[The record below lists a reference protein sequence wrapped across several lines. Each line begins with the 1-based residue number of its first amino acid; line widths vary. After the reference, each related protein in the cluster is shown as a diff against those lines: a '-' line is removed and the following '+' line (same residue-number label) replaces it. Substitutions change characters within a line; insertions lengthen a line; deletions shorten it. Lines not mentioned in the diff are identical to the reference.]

1 LRQCVFHIL
10 LILLL
15 PVLTQASNFQFDK
28 VQYIDSVELDNPFR
42 TIYLTETW
50 KFHLGDDMNWAD
62 PEFDDFMWDDVSTLL
77 GPNQLPLIDW
87 QGIGWFRLT
96 LDVNEDLMGKSLALD
111 VATQSGAAE
120 IYLNG
125 NLIYSFG
132 TVSTNPGEEVA
143 WQERKPR
150 SIVFS
155 KEGIN
160 ILAVRYSNHKADQF
174 IISGYNAGFR
184 YLLVEMNHQIA
195 GVINTTRQITIQ
207 QFLFSGIL
215 LVFTI
220 IHLLLF
226 VFYPKLRQNLY
237 FALFT
242 ASFGTLNYLNYQTYF
257 STSGMAI
264 INIQDLQLI
273 FMLGTMIFFLLFS
286 YSLFYDR
293 IPRQFWLFMLS
304 ILTLGSTISLKS
316 TDFYEWLFVI
326 MVVVFI
332 VEIFRMLIVAVYKKR
347 KGSWV
352 FSIGMILFVLSQI
365 FVAAVNL
372 EYLQTGIANAGEVA
386 SIGGIIALLITMSVS
401 LSRSFADTNH
411 RLETKLKEV
420 HLLSEKAIEQEREKK
435 DREIER
441 LLLEADNRR
450 KTNELEDARK
460 LQMSMLPHDV
470 PAVGNVEIA
479 VRIRTATEVGGDY
492 YDFSM
497 DDDGGMT
504 VAIGDAT
511 GHGVK
516 AGIVVATAKSYFNT
530 FAVGRGIIELLNIMS
545 QGVKNM
551 NLRMIY
557 MALSL
562 VQYKNDS
569 IQIVGAGM
577 PPFLLYKAKTGEV
590 KTLLS
595 KGMPLGSV
603 IGFPYEILTEKVSEN
618 DVLVMMSDGIMESFN
633 SKREQLGLDPII
645 DTLKQFG
652 SVPPEELLDEFEKL
666 TSRWIKSTEL
676 EDDYTVIVM
685 KFHPDYNNQSG

>member
-1 LRQCVFHIL
+1 M
-10 LILLL
+10 L
-15 PVLTQASNFQFDK
+15 PVFTQGRSLQYDS
-28 VQYIDSVELDNPFR
+28 VQYIDSIDLENPFR
-42 TIYLTETW
+42 TIYLNETW
-50 KFHLGDDMNWAD
+50 KFQHGDDIDWAD
-62 PEFDDFMWDDVSTLL
+62 PDFDDSLWDDVSTLL

-87 QGIGWFRLT
+87 SGIGWFRLT
-96 LDVNEDLMGKSLALD
+96 LDVNEDLVGMSLAID

-125 NLIYSFG
+125 HLIYTFG
-132 TVSTNPGEEVA
+132 TVSADPDEEIA

-150 SIVFS
+150 SIVFT
-155 KEGIN
+155 KGGYNTI
-160 ILAVRYSNHKADQF
+160 AVRYSNHKAQQF
-174 IISGYNAGFR
+174 IASGYNAGFR
-184 YLLVEMNHQIA
+184 YLLVEMNHQLT
-195 GVINTTRQITIQ
+195 GVINATRQITIQ
-207 QFLFSGIL
+207 QYLFSGIL
-215 LVFTI
+215 LVFTL
-220 IHLLLF
+220 IHVLLF

-242 ASFGTLNYLNYQTYF
+242 ASFGILNYLNYQTYF

-273 FMLGTMIFFLLFS
+273 FMLSTMIFFLLFS

-293 IPRQFWLFMLS
+293 IPRQFWVFMLS
-304 ILTLGSTISLKS
+304 ILTLGTSISLKT
-316 TDFYEWLFVI
+316 TDFYEWLFVV

-332 VEIFRMLIVAVYKKR
+332 IEIFRTLIVAVYKKR
-347 KGSWV
+347 KGSWI
-352 FSIGMILFVLSQI
+352 FSIGMILFVVSQI
-365 FVAAVNL
+365 FVAALNL
-372 EYLQTGIANAGEVA
+372 EYMTVSISNAGEVA

-401 LSRSFADTNH
+401 LSRSFADTNY

-420 HLLSEKAIEQEREKK
+420 HLLSQKTIEQEREKK
-435 DREIER
+435 DREIDR
-441 LLLEADNRR
+441 LLLEADNKR

-460 LQMSMLPHDV
+460 LQLSMLPHDV

-492 YDFSM
+492 YDFAM
-497 DDDGGMT
+497 DNQGGMT

-530 FAVGRGIIELLNIMS
+530 FAPDSNIVDLLNIMS
-545 QGVKNM
+545 RGVKNM

-562 VQYKNDS
+562 VHYKQDT

-577 PPFLLYKAKTGEV
+577 PPFLLYKADTGEV
-590 KTLLS
+590 KSLLS

-603 IGFPYEILTEKVSEN
+603 LGFPYEVLTEKVSEN
-618 DVLVMMSDGIMESFN
+618 DLLVMMSDGIMESFN
-633 SKREQLGLDPII
+633 SDREQLGLEPITQI
-645 DTLKQFG
+645 VREHG
-652 SVPPEELLDEFEKL
+652 NIPPEKLLDELEKL

-685 KFHPDYNNQSG
+685 KFHPDYQNQQG

>member
-1 LRQCVFHIL
+1 MRQIFCHIL
-10 LILLL
+10 LIVVL
-15 PVLTQASNFQFDK
+15 PVFTQGSYLQYDS
-28 VQYIDSVELDNPFR
+28 VQYIDSIDLENPFR
-42 TIYLTETW
+42 TIYLNETW
-50 KFHLGDDMNWAD
+50 KFQHGDDIAWAD
-62 PEFDDFMWDDVSTLL
+62 SEFDDFLWEDVSTLL

-87 QGIGWFRLT
+87 SGIGWFRLT
-96 LDVNEDLMGKSLALD
+96 LDVNEDLVGKSLAID

-125 NLIYSFG
+125 QLIYTFG
-132 TVSTNPGEEVA
+132 TVSADPDEEIA

-150 SIVFS
+150 SIVFT
-155 KEGIN
+155 KEGYNTI
-160 ILAVRYSNHKADQF
+160 AVRYSNHKAQQF
-174 IISGYNAGFR
+174 IASGYNAGFR
-184 YLLVEMNHQIA
+184 YLLVEMNHQVT
-195 GVINTTRQITIQ
+195 GVINATRQITIQ
-207 QFLFSGIL
+207 QYLFSGIL
-215 LVFTI
+215 LVFTL
-220 IHLLLF
+220 IHVLLF

-242 ASFGTLNYLNYQTYF
+242 ASFGILNYLNYQIYF

-273 FMLGTMIFFLLFS
+273 FMLSTMIFFLLFS

-293 IPRQFWLFMLS
+293 IPRQFWVFMLS
-304 ILTLGSTISLKS
+304 ILTLGTSISLKT
-316 TDFYEWLFVI
+316 TDFYEWLFVV

-332 VEIFRMLIVAVYKKR
+332 IEIFRTLIVAVYKKR
-347 KGSWV
+347 KGSWI
-352 FSIGMILFVLSQI
+352 FSIGMILFVVSQI
-365 FVAAVNL
+365 FVAALNL
-372 EYLQTGIANAGEVA
+372 EYMSVSISNAGEVA

-401 LSRSFADTNH
+401 LSRSFADTNY
-411 RLETKLKEV
+411 RLEMKLKEV
-420 HLLSEKAIEQEREKK
+420 HLLSQKAIEQEREKK
-435 DREIER
+435 DREIDR
-441 LLLEADNRR
+441 LLLEADNKR
-450 KTNELEDARK
+450 KTNELDDARK
-460 LQMSMLPHDV
+460 LQLSMLPHDV

-492 YDFSM
+492 YDFAM
-497 DDDGGMT
+497 DKQGGMT

-530 FAVGRGIIELLNIMS
+530 FAPDNNIVDLLNIMS
-545 QGVKNM
+545 RGVKNM

-562 VQYKNDS
+562 VHYKQDT

-577 PPFLLYKAKTGEV
+577 PPFLLYKSDTGEV

-603 IGFPYEILTEKVSEN
+603 LGFPYEVLTEKVLDD

-633 SKREQLGLDPII
+633 SDREQLGLEPITQI
-645 DTLKQFG
+645 VREHG
-652 SVPPEELLDEFEKL
+652 NIPPEKLLDELEKL

-685 KFHPDYNNQSG
+685 KFHPDYQNQQG

>member
-1 LRQCVFHIL
+1 LRRTIIHIF
-10 LILLL
+10 LISLL
-15 PVLTQASNFQFDK
+15 PVLAHGGIMQFDK
-28 VQYIDSVELDNPFR
+28 VQYIDSVDLDNAFR
-42 TIYLTETW
+42 TIYLNETW
-50 KFHLGDDMNWAD
+50 KFHLGDDLSWAD
-62 PEFDDFMWDDVSTLL
+62 PELDDMMWEDVSTLL

-96 LDVNEDLMGKSLALD
+96 LDVNEDLVGKSLALD
-111 VATQSGAAE
+111 VATQSGASE

-125 NLIYSFG
+125 QLLYSFG
-132 TVSTNPGEEVA
+132 TVSSTPTEEIA

-150 SIVFS
+150 SIVF
-155 KEGIN
+155 KNEGLNVI
-160 ILAVRYSNHKADQF
+160 AVRYSNHKATQF
-174 IISGYNAGFR
+174 ITSGYNAGFR

-195 GVINTTRQITIQ
+195 GVINTTRQVTIQ

-242 ASFGTLNYLNYQTYF
+242 ASFGALNYLNYQTYF

-273 FMLGTMIFFLLFS
+273 FMLSTMILFLLFS

-304 ILTLGSTISLKS
+304 ILTLGSTISMKT
-316 TDFYEWLFVI
+316 TDFYEWLFVV
-326 MVVVFI
+326 MVIIFI
-332 VEIFRMLIVAVYKKR
+332 VEIFRTLFVAVYKKR
-347 KGSWV
+347 KGSWI
-352 FSIGMILFVLSQI
+352 FSIGMLLFVLSQI
-365 FVAAVNL
+365 FVAGVNL
-372 EYLQTGIANAGEVA
+372 EYLYTPIANAGEIA

-420 HLLSEKAIEQEREKK
+420 NILSQKAIEQEREKK

-450 KTNELEDARK
+450 KTLELEDARK

-492 YDFSM
+492 YDFVM
-497 DDDGGMT
+497 DNDGGMT

-530 FAVGRGIIELLNIMS
+530 FAIGRSIVDLLNIMS
-545 QGVKNM
+545 KGVKNM

-562 VQYKNDS
+562 VHFKGDT

-577 PPFLLYKAKTGEV
+577 PPFLLYKADTGQV

-603 IGFPYEILTEKVSEN
+603 IGFPYEVVTETVSEN

-633 SKREQLGLDPII
+633 SKREQLGLEPII
-645 DTLKQFG
+645 DTVNKYG
-652 SVPPEELLDEFEKL
+652 AIPPEQLLDELEKL
-666 TSRWIKSTEL
+666 TSRWIKSSEL

-685 KFHPDYNNQSG
+685 KFHPDYRNN

>member
-1 LRQCVFHIL
+1 LRQLLCHIL
-10 LILLL
+10 IIVLL
-15 PVLTQASNFQFDK
+15 PVLTQGSTTQYGS
-28 VQYIDSVELDNPFR
+28 VQYVDSIDLENPFR
-42 TIYLTETW
+42 TIYLNEVW
-50 KFHLGDDMNWAD
+50 KFQLGDDVAWAN
-62 PEFDDFMWDDVSTLL
+62 PEFDDYLWDDVSTLL
-77 GPNQLPLIDW
+77 GPNQLPLIEW
-87 QGIGWFRLT
+87 SGIGWFRLT
-96 LDVNEDLMGKSLALD
+96 LDVNEDLLGKSLAID
-111 VATQSGAAE
+111 VATQSGASE

-125 NLIYSFG
+125 QLIYTFG
-132 TVSTNPGEEVA
+132 TVSANPEEEIA

-150 SIVFS
+150 SIVFI
-155 KEGIN
+155 KEGYNVI
-160 ILAVRYSNHKADQF
+160 AVRYSNHKAQQF
-174 IISGYNAGFR
+174 ITSGYNAGFR
-184 YLLVEMNHQIA
+184 YLLVEMNHQVT
-195 GVINTTRQITIQ
+195 GVINATRQITIQ
-207 QFLFSGIL
+207 QYLFSGVL
-215 LVFTI
+215 LVFTL
-220 IHLLLF
+220 IHILLF

-242 ASFGTLNYLNYQTYF
+242 ASFGILNYLNYQTFF

-273 FMLGTMIFFLLFS
+273 FMLSTMIFFLLFS

-293 IPRQFWLFMLS
+293 IPRQFWVFMLS
-304 ILTLGSTISLKS
+304 IMTLGTSISLK
-316 TDFYEWLFVI
+316 TTEFYEWLFVL
-326 MVVVFI
+326 MVIIFI
-332 VEIFRMLIVAVYKKR
+332 IEIFRTLFVAVYKKR
-347 KGSWV
+347 RGSWV
-352 FSIGMILFVLSQI
+352 FSIGMILFVVSQI
-365 FVAAVNL
+365 FVAALNL
-372 EYLQTGIANAGEVA
+372 EYMSTTISNAGEVA
-386 SIGGIIALLITMSVS
+386 SIGGIMALLITMSVS

-435 DREIER
+435 DREIDR
-441 LLLEADNRR
+441 LLLEADNKR

-460 LQMSMLPHDV
+460 LQLSMLPHDV

-492 YDFSM
+492 YDFAL
-497 DDDGGMT
+497 DEQGGMT

-530 FAVGRGIIELLNIMS
+530 FAPDSTIVDLLNIMS
-545 QGVKNM
+545 RGVKNM

-562 VQYKNDS
+562 VNYKQDT
-569 IQIVGAGM
+569 IQIIGAGM
-577 PPFLLYKAKTGEV
+577 PPFLLYKAETGNV

-603 IGFPYEILTEKVSEN
+603 LGFPYEVLTEKVVDN

-633 SKREQLGLDPII
+633 SNREQLGLESII
-645 DTLKQFG
+645 EIVREYGNL
-652 SVPPEELLDEFEKL
+652 PPEKLLDELEKL
-666 TSRWIKSTEL
+666 TSRWIKSSEL

-685 KFHPDYNNQSG
+685 KFHPDYINQLG